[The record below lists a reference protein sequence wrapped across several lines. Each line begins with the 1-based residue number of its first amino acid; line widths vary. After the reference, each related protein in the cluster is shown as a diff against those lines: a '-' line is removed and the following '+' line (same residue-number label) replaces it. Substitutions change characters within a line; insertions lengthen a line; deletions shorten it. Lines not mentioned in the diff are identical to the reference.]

1 MTLVVLTLL
10 MMTATAQT
18 IKEGVYVIKSVSNPN
33 YVLTLKN
40 AQPGNG
46 NPLSVE
52 KWKNNNAQKWKV
64 TIQDGY
70 NVIRS
75 MVDNNYVVD
84 VNNVTPV
91 DGREVYIYGFHG
103 GDNQLWTPKSKG
115 GLKVELL
122 SKADKTFALTMTTD
136 GKTQTWK
143 DAGKNTQVW
152 EFVHPEAMTT
162 TTTTPTTTT
171 STNVIPDGVYI
182 IKFAKDPNYV
192 MTVKDGNATCQ
203 NIVHLWK
210 WRNDNSQKWK
220 VTTQNGKTVI
230 RSMLNNNLV
239 LDVRGNDICNETRI
253 QVYDYHGGD
262 NQLWVPE
269 KQSNGTIVIMSYA
282 NKGFC
287 IDLHYGNPSNDALIK
302 LYQTH
307 KDFEQQ
313 WTFQRID
320 GNTSTSSTTGS
331 HLPRLAEEP
340 KLTKIPDGIYY
351 IVNPGEGFPL
361 TMKKSGNKY
370 TLGLDKRLRDKTQQW
385 KVTNNSDGSMTI
397 RSVLNT
403 NYVIMVKDGV
413 MKNGTRIECRK
424 SEGQSHEHW
433 FAYKHYHG
441 VYTLKCAKDQKL
453 VLRKNEKKGYS
464 ILRQLRKDWDQ
475 NDPWDWNEQWDFER
489 VDIKPEGVYTDTD
502 MSKYYR
508 FFGHSFQVRVTGRT
522 DGEVWGDNKQN
533 GYMERTDLGTAAVHA
548 GFVKPGETAVLSVGI
563 NYGWYKYW
571 STRKNS
577 IQSKAYGWGRCRFW
591 INKKVKTISSG
602 STPGTTTTP
611 TKPTTPSA
619 TAPPTN
625 RYYDVRCAKVV
636 TKPTNIEG
644 KSIVYFDDFGLKFRR
659 EDYQSDKLYFI
670 VIIDGDNIYSLD
682 PKTKTVEKRQ
692 DERLCWLDMSQINK
706 KKFSKK
712 GTATLLGQTCTIYS
726 NSDSRYYVWKG
737 MPLKG
742 SDIYRAYEATSYTEL
757 NEVDPNLFKI
767 PSDYTL
773 K

>member
-1 MTLVVLTLL
+1 MTLVALTLL

-162 TTTTPTTTT
+162 TTTNIPNAPTNLTNYRNKVGQTYTFKVTGKKNGRIWGGKNNIYTDDSDIATAAVHAGILKSGQSGTIKVKILADQGSYPSITRNGITSIKYGKWKGAYQILNGTSNTNTTTT
-171 STNVIPDGVYI
+171 PPTSD
-182 IKFAKDPNYV
+182 
-192 MTVKDGNATCQ
+192 
-203 NIVHLWK
+203 
-210 WRNDNSQKWK
+210 
-220 VTTQNGKTVI
+220 
-230 RSMLNNNLV
+230 
-239 LDVRGNDICNETRI
+239 ET
-253 QVYDYHGGD
+253 
-262 NQLWVPE
+262 
-269 KQSNGTIVIMSYA
+269 
-282 NKGFC
+282 
-287 IDLHYGNPSNDALIK
+287 
-302 LYQTH
+302 
-307 KDFEQQ
+307 
-313 WTFQRID
+313 
-320 GNTSTSSTTGS
+320 TSTSSTTGS

-403 NYVIMVKDGV
+403 NYVIMAKDSE
-413 MKNGTRIECRK
+413 MKNGTRIECHK

-441 VYTLKCAKDQKL
+441 VYTLKCAKNQKL

-475 NDPWDWNEQWDFER
+475 DDPWDWNEQWDFER